1 MSPMNHNTNTKKLN
15 NQGFSLVELIIV
27 VAIMAVL
34 VGVLAPQYL
43 KYVEQSR
50 ESSDLDN
57 YETMIGAVEIYAA
70 SHPEFTGGSI
80 TCAKNAATSAAD
92 GCATALTDA
101 GITATNVKMVSTKY
115 GTCTVSVALVDG
127 IPVFSFTNADV
138 KTALGR

>member
-1 MSPMNHNTNTKKLN
+1 MNHNTNTKKLN

-70 SHPEFTGGSI
+70 SHPDFAGGTI
-80 TCAKNAATSAAD
+80 TCEKNKETKAD
-92 GCATALTDA
+92 GGCETALTDA
-101 GITATNVKMVSTKY
+101 GITAKNVKMVSEKY
-115 GTCTVSVALVDG
+115 GTCTVTVTVTSG
-127 IPVFSFTNADV
+127 IPVFSFSKPEV
-138 KTALGR
+138 ETALGR